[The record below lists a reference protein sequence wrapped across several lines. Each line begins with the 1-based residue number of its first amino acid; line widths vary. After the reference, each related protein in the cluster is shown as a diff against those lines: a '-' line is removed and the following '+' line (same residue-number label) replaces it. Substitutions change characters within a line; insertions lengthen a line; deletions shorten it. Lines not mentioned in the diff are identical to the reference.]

1 MNRKALS
8 IASILVILTVLL
20 SACQPLTA
28 DQIVSQS
35 RLKMKDVK
43 SMALAME
50 VSLTSQTQ
58 KVTVTGSGVAKL
70 PDQSYMKMSAQG
82 QDIELIAQPQ
92 DKFFMKG
99 DTTQGKWIPLTK
111 TQVNE
116 RTGVNLNVLE
126 VQTLL
131 AGLYAAPVLVNEEKI
146 DNTDCYHLVFSIN
159 SQKYL
164 EQLLPAAIPNG
175 VDPKTT
181 TVEGELW
188 IGKDDLL
195 MRKVRVDLTMQ
206 VKQQPASTVTIL
218 TNSKFNEAVEIPR
231 PD

>member
-1 MNRKALS
+1 MNRKVLS
-8 IASILVILTVLL
+8 TASILVILMLL
-20 SACQPLTA
+20 LIACQPLTP
-28 DQIVSQS
+28 DQILSQS

-50 VSLTSQTQ
+50 VRLTSQNK
-58 KVTVTGSGVAKL
+58 KVTITGMGMAKL
-70 PDQSYMKMSAQG
+70 PDQSYMRMSAEG
-82 QDIELIAQPQ
+82 EEIELIAQPQ

-99 DTTQGKWIPLTK
+99 NTTQGKWAPLTK
-111 TQVNE
+111 QQVNE
-116 RTGVNLNVLE
+116 GTGVSLNVLE

-131 AGLYAAPVLVNEEKI
+131 AELYAAPVLVDEEKI
-146 DNTDCYHLVFSIN
+146 DNVNCYHMVFSIN

-164 EQLLPAAIPNG
+164 EQLMPSAISNG

-195 MRKVRVDLTMQ
+195 MRKIRVDLVMQ
-206 VKQQPASTVTIL
+206 IKQQPAGSVT
-218 TNSKFNEAVEIPR
+218 TFVNSKFNEAVEIPK
-231 PD
+231 PE